1 MRLIIAETI
10 DEAKTQLT
18 DGNFKISSGHVTEQ
32 SMISNIEMKNN
43 ESFDIIQAMETQT
56 DIQMNTDSH
65 SIACGE
71 DSVFDKITSNCA
83 TDARDM
89 IKDLVQ

>member
-10 DEAKTQLT
+10 DEAKTQLS
-18 DGNFKISSGHVTEQ
+18 DGNSNMELKI
-32 SMISNIEMKNN
+32 N
-43 ESFDIIQAMETQT
+43 ESFDITQEAMETQT

-71 DSVFDKITSNCA
+71 DSIFDKITSNCA

>member
-1 MRLIIAETI
+1 
-10 DEAKTQLT
+10 
-18 DGNFKISSGHVTEQ
+18 
-32 SMISNIEMKNN
+32 MISNIDMKNN
-43 ESFDIIQAMETQT
+43 ESFDFIQAMETQT

-71 DSVFDKITSNCA
+71 DSVFDKITTNCA